1 MSESNKSPKN
11 DHQSIKYWR
20 IQQGG
25 ASSQTDLSG
34 VDYSPSLSNKENK
47 QQYGSCQPKSPQILS
62 TAQLISAIGQ
72 VCDSASQSLSV
83 LLPKENLNQDDNGF
97 SKEKFLDN
105 IGERKNNLVYTS
117 NGTKFYPLT
126 AGAAKIVRERLD
138 FPKVMQKILVFE
150 SPNESQDYIHS
161 LFQRLSKA
169 SDKITNKDCKKMK
182 LAREE
187 MSFKSGNVYRWACRN
202 AVEMLTCQMNF
213 TQPEN
218 LEANSSVSGGGIS
231 LHTSTPALAN
241 EERDVCNSITH
252 QSKSLTNA
260 AIPNTRIVSPLS
272 SDYFLQAVPHAKAEV
287 GDCQKLSSSINADCH
302 SNSLASCTSA
312 SEQCQHGIDENE
324 SLEVQGRYLLDIT
337 NDEPKLQT
345 FSATHPKPGNSQA
358 KPEHAFS
365 GALAGVC
372 VSLCL
377 HPVDTIKTVIQ
388 SCRAEHRSIFYIGKS
403 IVSDRDDGL
412 ISGLLGLYRGITTN
426 IASSA
431 PISAVYTF
439 SYESVKAALLP
450 YLPKEYHSFA
460 HCVGGGCASIAT
472 SFIFTPSDRIKQ
484 QMQVRS
490 HYRNC
495 WYALV
500 FCNIITFLDIELLAL
515 KMLAMSVHRFMGSNF
530 NWNFPLNGGFTSLY
544 AGWIAV
550 LCRNVPHSIIKF
562 YTYES
567 LKEVMPPSVQPN
579 TFQTL
584 VCGGLAGSTAA
595 LFTTPFD
602 VIKTRLQTQI
612 PGSANQYDSV
622 LHALQKISK
631 GEGVK
636 GLYSSEENIFL
647 GATDYLPSWD
657 LCSNAN
663 CTMTFFVCVLCM
675 AVIRGLIPRL
685 IMYMTQGSLFFASY
699 EFFKRAFSLEASHLT
714 DLCVQANDRDA
725 EREKTRK

>member
-11 DHQSIKYWR
+11 DHQSIKYWW

-47 QQYGSCQPKSPQILS
+47 QQYGSCQPTSPQIRS

-83 LLPKENLNQDDNGF
+83 LLPKENLNQDDDRF

-138 FPKVMQKILVFE
+138 FPKVMQKILVSE

-161 LFQRLSKA
+161 LFQRFSKA
-169 SDKITNKDCKKMK
+169 SDKITNKDCKRME

-202 AVEMLTCQMNF
+202 AVRMLNCQMNI

-218 LEANSSVSGGGIS
+218 LETNSSVSGGGIS

-287 GDCQKLSSSINADCH
+287 GDYQKLSSSIYADCH
-302 SNSLASCTSA
+302 SNSLASCTCA

-324 SLEVQGRYLLDIT
+324 SLEVQGRHLLDIT

-345 FSATHPKPGNSQA
+345 FSATHPKPCNSQA

-388 SCRAEHRSIFYIGKS
+388 SCRAEHRSILYIGKS
-403 IVSDRDDGL
+403 IVSDRGWFL
-412 ISGLLGLYRGITTN
+412 REI
-426 IASSA
+426 
-431 PISAVYTF
+431 
-439 SYESVKAALLP
+439 
-450 YLPKEYHSFA
+450 
-460 HCVGGGCASIAT
+460 T
-472 SFIFTPSDRIKQ
+472 SF
-484 QMQVRS
+484 
-490 HYRNC
+490 
-495 WYALV
+495 
-500 FCNIITFLDIELLAL
+500 
-515 KMLAMSVHRFMGSNF
+515 
-530 NWNFPLNGGFTSLY
+530 
-544 AGWIAV
+544 
-550 LCRNVPHSIIKF
+550 
-562 YTYES
+562 
-567 LKEVMPPSVQPN
+567 
-579 TFQTL
+579 
-584 VCGGLAGSTAA
+584 
-595 LFTTPFD
+595 
-602 VIKTRLQTQI
+602 
-612 PGSANQYDSV
+612 
-622 LHALQKISK
+622 
-631 GEGVK
+631 
-636 GLYSSEENIFL
+636 
-647 GATDYLPSWD
+647 
-657 LCSNAN
+657 
-663 CTMTFFVCVLCM
+663 
-675 AVIRGLIPRL
+675 
-685 IMYMTQGSLFFASY
+685 
-699 EFFKRAFSLEASHLT
+699 
-714 DLCVQANDRDA
+714 
-725 EREKTRK
+725 

>member
-11 DHQSIKYWR
+11 DPQSIKYWR
-20 IQQGG
+20 IQHGG
-25 ASSQTDLSG
+25 ASTQTDLSG
-34 VDYSPSLSNKENK
+34 VDYSPSLSKNESK

-97 SKEKFLDN
+97 SKEKLLDN

-138 FPKVMQKILVFE
+138 FPKL
-150 SPNESQDYIHS
+150 
-161 LFQRLSKA
+161 
-169 SDKITNKDCKKMK
+169 
-182 LAREE
+182 
-187 MSFKSGNVYRWACRN
+187 
-202 AVEMLTCQMNF
+202 
-213 TQPEN
+213 EN

-260 AIPNTRIVSPLS
+260 AIPITRIVSPLCS
-272 SDYFLQAVPHAKAEV
+272 GYFLQAVPHANAEV
-287 GDCQKLSSSINADCH
+287 GDCQKLSCSIYADCH
-302 SNSLASCTSA
+302 IDSLASCTSA

-324 SLEVQGRYLLDIT
+324 SLEVQERHLLDIT

-403 IVSDRDDGL
+403 IVSDR
-412 ISGLLGLYRGITTN
+412 GLLGLYRGITTN

-495 WYALV
+495 WDALV
-500 FCNIITFLDIELLAL
+500 GVI
-515 KMLAMSVHRFMGSNF
+515 R
-530 NWNFPLNGGFTSLY
+530 NGGFTSLY
-544 AGWIAV
+544 SGWIAV

-567 LKEVMPPSVQPN
+567 LKEVMPPSIQPN

-636 GLYSSEENIFL
+636 GLY
-647 GATDYLPSWD
+647 
-657 LCSNAN
+657 
-663 CTMTFFVCVLCM
+663 
-675 AVIRGLIPRL
+675 RGLIPRL